1 MTLFTEHEVAVVASF
16 MGYDLWRGAEG
27 GYFLKRER
35 NRKQEI
41 IKASSLE
48 LIADFSW
55 WSTAD

>member
-1 MTLFTEHEVAVVASF
+1 